1 LSCSNPTPCSAA
13 HSGVQWAHKNLTHPE
28 RSPSAIDAADPIVDH
43 SRNTDHVPE
52 PAQVMQLTRVV
63 DAIDRVSVLI
73 YRDYDC
79 PADQV
84 RGRASVG
91 LDTLL
96 HLQARLCSPIEYG
109 NP

>member
-1 LSCSNPTPCSAA
+1 
-13 HSGVQWAHKNLTHPE
+13 
-28 RSPSAIDAADPIVDH
+28 
-43 SRNTDHVPE
+43 
-52 PAQVMQLTRVV
+52 MQLTRVV